1 MATSWLSSRSTMH
14 ALGAISPSILHIHIK
29 DSPVAMLFL
38 EVAKLEEKDLS
49 ENRRWNA

>member
-1 MATSWLSSRSTMH
+1 MAKQQIDD
-14 ALGAISPSILHIHIK
+14 ACLGHHIASIPHIHIK

-38 EVAKLEEKDLS
+38 EVAKVAKLEEKDLS